1 MTQIIT
7 RADALAK
14 GLKRFFTGKPCKRG
28 HVVERRVDTG
38 DCDECVNQRS
48 RKWRAANLDAE
59 LARGRKYR
67 STHPKAT

>member
-1 MTQIIT
+1 MPKIIA
-7 RADALAK
+7 RKEALAK

-38 DCDECVNQRS
+38 DCIECLNQRG

-59 LARGRKYR
+59 LARSRNDR
-67 STHPKAT
+67 SAYPKAT